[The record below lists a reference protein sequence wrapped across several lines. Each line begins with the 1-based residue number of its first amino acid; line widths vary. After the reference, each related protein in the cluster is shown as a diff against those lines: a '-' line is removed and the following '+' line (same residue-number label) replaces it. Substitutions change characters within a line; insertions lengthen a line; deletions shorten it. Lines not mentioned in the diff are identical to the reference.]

1 MPARGKNTQKGNQ
14 QKAVVAPKVA
24 NVQAPVVAPTIIE
37 RKENVVVSAQMQQ
50 QDVSKKLKTIFSH
63 DDRAKFYTGHE
74 RLDLQASQVQR
85 VRELQEENDHLQ
97 REINARESELHETK
111 DPLVILADIEHRKTI
126 IARNTGEILNI
137 YTRNEERLKKMGEL
151 EAQNDRIRN
160 EMKSKQG
167 RFINTLSM
175 DEKTQFASDFFI
187 LRSTIEKNLQ
197 EIKDLSKN

>member
-1 MPARGKNTQKGNQ
+1 MSARGKNSQKGKNVG
-14 QKAVVAPKVA
+14 ASKVA
-24 NVQAPVVAPTIIE
+24 NVQAPVAAPTIIE
-37 RKENVVVSAQMQQ
+37 KKGDLVVPAQTVK
-50 QDVSKKLKTIFSH
+50 QDVSNKLKTMFSH
-63 DDRAKFYTGHE
+63 DERAKFYTGHE
-74 RLDLQASQVQR
+74 RLDLQAAQVQR

-97 REINARESELHETK
+97 REINAREIEIHETK

-137 YTRNEERLKKMGEL
+137 YTRNEERLKKMNEL
-151 EAQNDRIRN
+151 EKHNDLIKN

-167 RFINTLSM
+167 RFVNTLSM
-175 DEKTQFASDFFI
+175 DEKTQIASDFFI

>member
-1 MPARGKNTQKGNQ
+1 MSARGKNSQKGKN
-14 QKAVVAPKVA
+14 VVAPKVA
-24 NVQAPVVAPTIIE
+24 NVQAPAVAPTIIE
-37 RKENVVVSAQMQQ
+37 KIAPAPMVQENISKQM
-50 QDVSKKLKTIFSH
+50 KTMFSH

-97 REINARESELHETK
+97 REINAREAELHETK
-111 DPLVILADIEHRKTI
+111 DPLIILADIEHRKTI
-126 IARNTGEILNI
+126 IARNTGEVLNI
-137 YTRNEERLKKMGEL
+137 YTRNEERLKKMNEL
-151 EAQNDRIRN
+151 EAHNDRIKN

-167 RFINTLSM
+167 RFVNTLSM
-175 DEKTQFASDFFI
+175 DEKTQIASDFFI